1 MAQIT
6 KIMNTL
12 LQFKQQLAILE
23 IECNLLKNM
32 VEATNNDALPM
43 DLRTKKQWR

>member
-32 VEATNNDALPM
+32 VEAMNKDVLLITFD
-43 DLRTKKQWR
+43 Q